1 MEYRLDIELID
12 ILLLL
17 TRNIIVAKLPYTVKV
32 PKLADILTKTS
43 YKHANKSQYFLK
55 KSFFSFQAQLITL

>member
-17 TRNIIVAKLPYTVKV
+17 TRDIIVAKLTYVVKV

-43 YKHANKSQYFLK
+43 YN
-55 KSFFSFQAQLITL
+55 